1 MKNLVSTLATV
12 KAANIPHVNHE
23 GAPSF
28 RRSLREQLLQVLS
41 TNTLSDTFYI
51 KKEQLALETV
61 EVLLEAREKDHRF
74 LAQAIVWARQEG
86 LMKLVPVL
94 ALAILSG
101 KKGIS
106 EQLFRSTFMKTIL
119 TPDDLRTYVLLIKGG
134 VTPGRTSL
142 GGKVRDVVREWI
154 GGISEYHAIKY
165 GSARSEGITLRD
177 IIRLT
182 HPKPSSDALRER
194 FGWLVQGSVGS
205 NSILNPQILAYEK
218 LKRAKTDEEIVALV
232 KQGRLPYEVVV
243 PSVPKMTKAVW
254 TSLLGQ
260 APYMNLLRSLNSFRE
275 HGVFED
281 ETNVAL
287 AVEKLTNPRAVE
299 SSRILP
305 FRFIDALN
313 AYGFRSAMDTRIL
326 DAIRQGLE
334 LSFVNLPD
342 FGQDKHV
349 TIGTDV
355 SASMEDNRVSEKSST
370 TCIDIAGIFT
380 GALLKRVNKSLALPF
395 EGHVVNIALS
405 KHDSIAETA
414 RKIAS
419 VGGSSTA
426 VGAPVEYLL
435 GRKIKTDIFIG
446 ITDNV
451 DWAYGQGYGT
461 SSAFLP
467 LWRRYKAE
475 VNPDALAFLVTI
487 APTRDA
493 VAPKSEK
500 GIHYIYGWSDKVL
513 NYIGLKLSTGESQV
527 DKISKMEL

>member
-28 RRSLREQLLQVLS
+28 RRSLREQVLQVLS

-51 KKEQLALETV
+51 GKEQLALETV

-86 LMKLVPVL
+86 LMKLVPTL

-101 KKGIS
+101 RKGIN
-106 EQLFRSTFMKTIL
+106 EQLFRNTFMKTIL
-119 TPDDLRTYVLLIKGG
+119 TPDDLRTYVMLIKGG
-134 VTPGRTSL
+134 VVPGRNSI

-182 HPKPSSDALRER
+182 HPKPASDEHRER
-194 FGWLVQGSVGS
+194 FGWLVHGSVGS
-205 NSILNPQILAYEK
+205 NSTLNPQIASFEK
-218 LKRAKTDEEIVALV
+218 LKRATTDEEIVALV

-243 PSVPKMTKAVW
+243 PSVPKMTKSVW
-254 TSLLGQ
+254 TALLHQ
-260 APYMNLLRSLNSFRE
+260 APYMNLLRNLNSFRE
-275 HGVFED
+275 HGVFE
-281 ETNVAL
+281 EEANVEF

-299 SSRILP
+299 SSRVLP
-305 FRFIDALN
+305 FRFMEALK
-313 AYGFRSAMDTRIL
+313 AYGFGSALDMRIL

-342 FGQDKHV
+342 FGLEKHV

-355 SASMEDNRVSEKSST
+355 SGSMSGCKVSEKGQT
-370 TCIDIAGIFT
+370 MCIDIAGIFT
-380 GALLKRVNKSLALPF
+380 GALLKRTQRSLALPF
-395 EGHVVNIALS
+395 ETHVVDIALS

-414 RKIAS
+414 RKIAE
-419 VGGSSTA
+419 VEGGGTA

-435 GRKIKTDIFIG
+435 DRKIKTDVFIG
-446 ITDNV
+446 ITDNE
-451 DWAYGQGYGT
+451 DWAYGEEYET
-461 SSAFLP
+461 SDSFLT

-475 VNPDALAFLVTI
+475 VNPDAVAFLVTI
-487 APTRDA
+487 APTRNA
-493 VAPKSEK
+493 VAPTGEK
-500 GIHYIYGWSDKVL
+500 GVHFIYGWSDKVL

-527 DKISKMEL
+527 DKISKIEL